1 MVSAPKVLRKDKDV
15 SSEVELSVVV
25 PVYNGAQTIERVVD
39 QVSALHIEGGL
50 EIILVNDGSYD
61 DSAAVCTM
69 LVEAATTPMTF
80 VNLARNFG
88 EHNAVMAG
96 LRAARGRYI
105 VTIDDD
111 LQHDPADI
119 SALYRHCRDNGLDVS
134 YTFWDK
140 KKHGLIRN
148 MGSHLTNKMASI
160 IMGKPKDIYFSTFRC
175 MSRFLVDNILHHDG
189 PYPYIDGL
197 VLQIT
202 DKIGK
207 LKITHHQRQAG
218 RSGYTARRLIRL
230 WLNIF
235 INYSVMPLRISTFIG
250 IGLSALG
257 LLYTIRVIAIHMMD
271 GTPEGWASLIS
282 IVLLFSGAQLI
293 VLGVMGEY
301 LGRIHLT
308 NNRKPQFVVRD
319 IVSTK
324 SKIKGN

>member
-1 MVSAPKVLRKDKDV
+1 MNND
-15 SSEVELSVVV
+15 VELSVVV
-25 PVYNGAQTIERVVD
+25 PVYNGSRIIARVVD
-39 QVSALHIEGGL
+39 TVSALQIDGGL
-50 EIILVNDGSYD
+50 EIILVNDGSDD
-61 DSAAVCTM
+61 DSAAVCSG
-69 LVEAATTPMTF
+69 LVENAAKPMTF

-96 LRAARGRYI
+96 LRNAHGRYI

-119 SALYRHCRDNGLDVS
+119 IALYRHCRDGGLDVT
-134 YTFWDK
+134 YTYWDE

-148 MGSHLTNKMASI
+148 LGSRLTNEMASF
-160 IMGKPKDIYFSTFRC
+160 IMGKPRDLYFSTFRC
-175 MSRFLVDNILHHDG
+175 MNRFLVDNILRYDG

-207 LKITHHQRQAG
+207 MKITHHERETGQ
-218 RSGYTARRLIRL
+218 SGYTTRRLIRL

-235 INYSVMPLRISTFIG
+235 VNYSVMPLRVSTIVG
-250 IGLSALG
+250 IGLSFLG
-257 LLYTIRVIAIHMMD
+257 LLYTIRVITFHLMNE
-271 GTPEGWASLIS
+271 TPEGWASLMS
-282 IVLLFSGAQLI
+282 VVLLFSGAQLV

-308 NNRKPQFVVRD
+308 NNRKPQFVVRETV
-319 IVSTK
+319 VSKPSTNAGADEK
-324 SKIKGN
+324 RPAGS

>member
-1 MVSAPKVLRKDKDV
+1 MG
-15 SSEVELSVVV
+15 SEVELSVVV
-25 PVYNGAQTIERVVD
+25 PVYNGALTIERVVNM
-39 QVSALHIEGGL
+39 VSAIHIEGGL
-50 EIILVNDGSYD
+50 EIILVNDGSND
-61 DSAAVCTM
+61 DSNAICAK
-69 LVEAATTPMTF
+69 LVEKASTPMTF
-80 VNLARNFG
+80 IELARNFG

-96 LRAARGRYI
+96 LRSAHGRYI

-119 SALYRHCRDNGLDVS
+119 SNLYRNCRENGLDVC

-140 KKHGLIRN
+140 KKHGFVRNLGSLI
-148 MGSHLTNKMASI
+148 TNKMASI
-160 IMGKPKDIYFSTFRC
+160 ILGKPKDIYFSTFRC
-175 MSRFLVDNILHHDG
+175 MSRFLVDKILDHDG

-197 VLQIT
+197 VIQIT
-202 DKIGK
+202 NKIGK
-207 LKITHHQRQAG
+207 LKINHHKRQAG
-218 RSGYTARRLIRL
+218 QSGYTTRRLIRL

-250 IGLSALG
+250 IGLSVLG
-257 LLYTIRVIAIHMMD
+257 LLYTIRIIAIHMMN
-271 GTPEGWASLIS
+271 GTPEGWASLMS

-319 IVSTK
+319 ILTTK
-324 SKIKGN
+324 SEIKEE

>member
-1 MVSAPKVLRKDKDV
+1 LIENATVS
-15 SSEVELSVVV
+15 
-25 PVYNGAQTIERVVD
+25 
-39 QVSALHIEGGL
+39 
-50 EIILVNDGSYD
+50 
-61 DSAAVCTM
+61 
-69 LVEAATTPMTF
+69 MTF

-96 LRAARGRYI
+96 MESARGRYI

-119 SALYRHCRDNGLDVS
+119 VALYMHCRDGGLDVT
-134 YTFWDK
+134 YTYWDN
-140 KKHGLIRN
+140 KKHNLIRN
-148 MGSHLTNKMASI
+148 LGSRLTNKMASI

-175 MSRFLVDNILHHDG
+175 MSRFLVDNILRYDG

-197 VLQIT
+197 ILQIT

-207 LKITHHQRQAG
+207 MKITHYERGAG
-218 RSGYTARRLIRL
+218 RSGYTTRRLVRL

-235 INYSVMPLRISTFIG
+235 VNYSVMPLRFSTVIG
-250 IGLSALG
+250 MVLSFLG
-257 LLYTIRVIAIHMMD
+257 LLYTIRIITIRLMD
-271 GTPEGWASLIS
+271 ETPEGWASLMS
-282 IVLLFSGAQLI
+282 VVLLFSGAQLV

-319 IVSTK
+319 SVVSK
-324 SKIKGN
+324 PEPDAGSGS